1 LISYDDATGQIKYRA
16 NTSYITEGSNQY
28 FTNTRADA
36 RADVRIGAASI
47 NALADVDTVTAAP
60 TNGQVLTWTGS
71 AWTPSSVAGGS
82 GAVSSVNA
90 KTGVVV
96 LNTDDVAEGSTNL
109 YYTATRW
116 DTRLAAKTTDNL
128 NQGTTNKYFSDTLAR
143 NALAAGTGL
152 SYNSSTGT
160 FSINTSTDNVTEG
173 SANLYYTTARFDTR
187 LGQSNLNAFADVT
200 NTTPTTGQALAW
212 NGSAWAPTTISSG
225 GGGGSSSSGVFRAA
239 VQVEYDGSGNLA
251 SVNVLNGGISAVI
264 TSAISTACTVTFT
277 FTGSVCAPLNTQV
290 YGYQRATNQYV
301 ATSVTSGFTAGRTLA
316 AGGTSGSPSA
326 FSAFDPAVNTMTIGL
341 TKAITGA
348 SVGTPGQTTHCVVQ
362 FLLSSE

>member
-1 LISYDDATGQIKYRA
+1 M
-16 NTSYITEGSNQY
+16 
-28 FTNTRADA
+28 
-36 RADVRIGAASI
+36 
-47 NALADVDTVTAAP
+47 
-60 TNGQVLTWTGS
+60 
-71 AWTPSSVAGGS
+71 
-82 GAVSSVNA
+82 
-90 KTGVVV
+90 
-96 LNTDDVAEGSTNL
+96 
-109 YYTATRW
+109 
-116 DTRLAAKTTDNL
+116 
-128 NQGTTNKYFSDTLAR
+128 
-143 NALAAGTGL
+143 AAGTGL

-160 FSINTSTDNVTEG
+160 FSLNTSTDNVTEG
-173 SANLYYTTARFDTR
+173 SSNLYYTTARFDTR
-187 LGQSNLNAFADVT
+187 LGQSNLNQFADVT

-212 NGSAWAPTTISSG
+212 NGSAWAPTTISSS
-225 GGGGSSSSGVFRAA
+225 GGGSSSSGVFRAA

-251 SVNVLNGGISAVI
+251 SVNVLNGGIGGVI
-264 TSAISTACTVTFT
+264 TSATSTACPVTFT